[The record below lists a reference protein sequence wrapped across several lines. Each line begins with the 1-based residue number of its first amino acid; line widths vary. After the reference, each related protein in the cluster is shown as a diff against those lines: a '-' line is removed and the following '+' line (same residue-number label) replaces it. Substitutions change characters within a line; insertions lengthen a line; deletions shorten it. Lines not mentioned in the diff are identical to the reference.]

1 MKLQGD
7 TLALRKYTQEQ
18 YGGLTEE
25 EITKKVLQNSGMA
38 IGFIMIFIFNRF
50 ICLRVY

>member
-25 EITKKVLQNSGMA
+25 ESTSEFRNGYWIHYDLY
-38 IGFIMIFIFNRF
+38 
-50 ICLRVY
+50 L